1 MRKRKTNDETDTE
14 WNKRPRATTTVDSG
28 TPSIIIGS
36 TSDTTNRKG
45 TLKLY
50 ILHTT
55 HPYRNLLI
63 SIIPADTQR
72 RAREMRRAILL
83 SKKPI
88 RKIPT
93 AHASLKLHRRDLRLD
108 LSVPTRTVGS
118 GAGIEFSGS
127 ECADRRVLIR
137 FGSEVFLVVVHDGV
151 LRFLGA

>member
-1 MRKRKTNDETDTE
+1 MRKRKTNEETDTE

-88 RKIPT
+88 RKIP
-93 AHASLKLHRRDLRLD
+93 SN
-108 LSVPTRTVGS
+108 
-118 GAGIEFSGS
+118 IEFLSTNS
-127 ECADRRVLIR
+127 PFDIYFIR
-137 FGSEVFLVVVHDGV
+137 QPSRLPNHDEH
-151 LRFLGA
+151 LYYRIQSTF